1 MTTTGKPRAIRW
13 HIIPSLPNYLISPCG
28 QLKSLIG
35 KCGIRKYSLNRN
47 GSPTFTVKKDGYNT
61 NVSLARL
68 MGEVFCKDYSPE
80 LAPRYR
86 DGDKTNCLPRNLK
99 WVSRSEVTGAPYSK
113 NARPTTS
120 PVGREG

>member
-1 MTTTGKPRAIRW
+1 MTTTRKPHAIRW

-35 KCGIRKYSLNRN
+35 RKGLRKYSLNRN
-47 GSPTFTVKKDGYNT
+47 GSPVITVKKDGYNT

-68 MGEVFCKDYSPE
+68 MGEVFCKDY
-80 LAPRYR
+80 APDLCPLHR

-99 WVSRSEVTGAPYSK
+99 WISRSEVTGIPYSR
-113 NARPTTS
+113 NARPTKS